1 MYEMTNNIQW
11 DAPFKIN
18 TVTTIEGVSK
28 FLIKGILVD
37 TTLNLNQ
44 WAVEATDFETLAQ
57 AFVGV
62 QIRSDHSEKIE
73 NILGKI
79 TGTEIDEPH
88 NEAKESWDP
97 PTPYKHLHFIGE
109 ISSKNSE
116 VIIPIQQ
123 QYITHISPAID
134 AKMILCGNCRTPM
147 IDKNIRACSCTEGGI
162 LLKDLSAREVSLVC
176 SPAYA
181 GTVFK
186 PYAFA
191 ASVDRIINSNS
202 FVGNNN
208 NDIEIKDNI
217 LKGEEMVNEDRIT
230 RLEASVSALIGAFKA
245 AQAEEEEEKV
255 QMKAEEEEKLRAEE
269 EEEAKKM
276 VPVSKVAGEEEEKEE
291 KEDKEDKDEKKIEKL
306 EAAIAQLASLMKA
319 SKVTPE
325 TPEDEPADSTHSI
338 PKITNE
344 PVKSEKLK
352 DGFKF
357 PLTTGG
363 MVPGKIKAKGG
374 KAQGQSM
381 SFTGATPAN
390 KQDSEQA
397 AVDEIF
403 GFAAARGTTPMIPDS
418 RIRTIRY

>member
-1 MYEMTNNIQW
+1 MTNTNNIQW
-11 DAPFKIN
+11 DAPFKVN
-18 TVTTIEGVSK
+18 TTNVIDGVSK
-28 FLIKGILVD
+28 FLIKGVLID
-37 TTLNLNQ
+37 TTTNLNQ
-44 WAVEATDFETLAQ
+44 WAVEAADFETLAK
-57 AFVGV
+57 AFVGT

-88 NEAKESWDP
+88 TEAKAAWDP
-97 PTPYKHLHFIGE
+97 PTPYKHLHFMGE

-116 VIIPIQQ
+116 VVIPIQS

-134 AKMILCGNCRTPM
+134 ARMLLCGNCRTPM
-147 IDKNIRACSCTEGGI
+147 MDKNRKACSCSEGGV

-186 PYAFA
+186 PYSFA
-191 ASVDRIINSNS
+191 ASVDRTINSSSSTGNS
-202 FVGNNN
+202 SGN
-208 NDIEIKDNI
+208 IEIKN
-217 LKGEEMVNEDRIT
+217 LNKGETMVNEDRIT
-230 RLEASVSALIGAFKA
+230 RLEASVSALISAFKA
-245 AQAEEEEEKV
+245 AQAEEEEEKKI
-255 QMKAEEEEKLRAEE
+255 QMKAEEEETLRAEE

-276 VPVSKVAGEEEEKEE
+276 VPVSKVQAGEEEEKKEE
-291 KEDKEDKDEKKIEKL
+291 KKEEEKDEKKIEKL

-325 TPEDEPADSTHSI
+325 TPEDEPADTTHKV
-338 PKITNE
+338 PRITNE

-363 MVPGKIKAKGG
+363 MVPGKIKAAAGRTQG
-374 KAQGQSM
+374 QAQG
-381 SFTGATPAN
+381 FTGATHME
-390 KQDSEQA
+390 KQDAEQA

-403 GFAAARGTTPMIPDS
+403 SFAADRGTTPMIADS